1 MKTVD
6 THRVMKPFRRENAK
20 TRKIETWKQ
29 GDTITPF
36 PSELRAFAGFF
47 EPLEE
52 AKQEPQAQEPPA
64 KSTKREKQNEQNNS
78 PDV

>member
-6 THRVMKPFRRENAK
+6 THRVMMPFKRENAQAR
-20 TRKIETWKQ
+20 TIETWKP

-36 PSELRAFAGFF
+36 PSELRAFTGFF

-52 AKQEPQAQEPPA
+52 KKQEPPAQEPPA

-78 PDV
+78 PDA